1 MSNFLSTSI
10 VILLVMALTLGGGF
24 VVHERIV
31 KNELSFQQYRLYI
44 SCVDKNVKETCKF
57 ILQ

>member
-1 MSNFLSTSI
+1 MSNFLSTTI
-10 VILLVMALTLGGGF
+10 VILLVMAISLGGGF

-31 KNELSFQQYRLYI
+31 KNELSFQKYILYI
-44 SCVDKNVKETCKF
+44 ACVDQNEKEKCKF